1 MLEIRWKLKHVVLIL
16 ILTLVLVNGMNLLL
30 GSLPLPGLKSFGARV
45 IFLTF
50 FQDILLLA
58 LVLWVVE
65 KNRGHLSDLGLTVK
79 NWGKAFKW
87 GVFGGFLIL
96 IAVVVVG
103 AFSFKILKVNPP
115 PQTFE
120 KLLTLAKTPTE
131 KNLLVFLGVFLGP
144 FAEEL
149 FFRGFSYPILKKYMG
164 VVGGIAV
171 SSLLFGA
178 MHFDPYR
185 FLPLSIGGAILAY
198 LYEKT
203 GTLLSPFVAH
213 ATWNGIMTWFV
224 MGKMFFY

>member
-1 MLEIRWKLKHVVLIL
+1 MPEIQWKLKHVVLIL
-16 ILTLVLVNGMNLLL
+16 ILTLFLVNVMNGLL
-30 GSLPLPGLKSFGARV
+30 GILPLPGLKNSGAKM

-50 FQDILLLA
+50 FQDLLLLT

-65 KNRGHLSDLGLTVK
+65 KNRGRLKDLGLTVK
-79 NWGKAFKW
+79 NWSRTVKW
-87 GVFGGFLIL
+87 GVFGGFLVL
-96 IAVVVVG
+96 ITVIAAG

-120 KLLTLAKTPTE
+120 KLLTMAKTPVE
-131 KNLLVFLGVFLGP
+131 KNLLIFLGVFFGP

-149 FFRGFSYPILKKYMG
+149 FFRGFSYPVLKRYLG
-164 VVGGIAV
+164 VIGGILGSA
-171 SSLLFGA
+171 LLFGA

-185 FLPLSIGGAILAY
+185 LVPLSLGGVILAY
-198 LYEKT
+198 IYEKT
-203 GTLLSPFVAH
+203 GSIVSSYIAH